1 MRFSNGFCAL
11 ASALLL
17 AACGGNDVAVSI
29 NGPGFTVNTYHNG
42 QQRNHND
49 NGGNIGGGAFVPPGN
64 IGGDGGTTTPGAQ
77 WRRLNGFRVTTA
89 RVDGDGVMRYFPES
103 SVCRSCIA
111 TVDRDSSYTFNGG
124 NGAFR
129 TRTHGGAALLY
140 RNLSYATFGSFHASG
155 DRYRHF
161 HVLQPTP
168 TAAMPRHGTASYAGN
183 VIYRDNEDGQIRLAV
198 DFGSRAVSGNVRG
211 LTVVGGQALDLEAEN
226 RQITMEELRSVHR
239 GKTGALFCAALRSG
253 AILAGATEEQLAA
266 LTSYADHFGLAFQIT
281 DDILDVIGSAEEIG
295 KPVGSDEKNN
305 KSTYVSLTSLPEAQA
320 LARCTA
326 EAAEEALSIFGA
338 EADFLRGLVSYLV
351 NRKQ

>member
-89 RVDGDGVMRYFPES
+89 RVDSDGVMRYFPES

-111 TVDRDSSYTFNGG
+111 TVDRDSPYAFNGG

-198 DFGSRAVSGNVRG
+198 DFGSRAVSGNVCG
-211 LTVVGGQALDLEAEN
+211 LSAVGGQALDVQGTIAGNSVSGNVHYNDRTLENPVPYSGGVLDATFAGPNAQHLVGQFSLPAAVN
-226 RQITMEELRSVHR
+226 RQNHPETTAVC
-239 GKTGALFCAALRSG
+239 GA
-253 AILAGATEEQLAA
+253 
-266 LTSYADHFGLAFQIT
+266 
-281 DDILDVIGSAEEIG
+281 
-295 KPVGSDEKNN
+295 
-305 KSTYVSLTSLPEAQA
+305 
-320 LARCTA
+320 
-326 EAAEEALSIFGA
+326 
-338 EADFLRGLVSYLV
+338 
-351 NRKQ
+351 NRE

>member
-1 MRFSNGFCAL
+1 MRVSNGFCAL

-64 IGGDGGTTTPGAQ
+64 IGGDSGTTTPGAQ

-111 TVDRDSSYTFNGG
+111 TVDRESSYTFSGG

-211 LTVVGGQALDLEAEN
+211 LSAVGGQALDVQGTIAGNSVSGNVHYNDRSLENAVPYSGGVLDATFAGPNAQHLVGQFSLPAALN
-226 RQITMEELRSVHR
+226 RQNH
-239 GKTGALFCAALRSG
+239 
-253 AILAGATEEQLAA
+253 
-266 LTSYADHFGLAFQIT
+266 
-281 DDILDVIGSAEEIG
+281 
-295 KPVGSDEKNN
+295 
-305 KSTYVSLTSLPEAQA
+305 PET
-320 LARCTA
+320 TA
-326 EAAEEALSIFGA
+326 VFGA
-338 EADFLRGLVSYLV
+338 
-351 NRKQ
+351 NRE

>member
-64 IGGDGGTTTPGAQ
+64 IGGDSGTTTPGAQ

-129 TRTHGGAALLY
+129 TRTRGGAPLLY

-211 LTVVGGQALDLEAEN
+211 LSAVGGQALDVQGTIAGNSVSGNVHYNDRSLENPVPYSGGVLDATFAGPNAQHLVGQFSLPAAVN
-226 RQITMEELRSVHR
+226 RQNH
-239 GKTGALFCAALRSG
+239 
-253 AILAGATEEQLAA
+253 
-266 LTSYADHFGLAFQIT
+266 
-281 DDILDVIGSAEEIG
+281 
-295 KPVGSDEKNN
+295 
-305 KSTYVSLTSLPEAQA
+305 PET
-320 LARCTA
+320 TA
-326 EAAEEALSIFGA
+326 VFGA
-338 EADFLRGLVSYLV
+338 
-351 NRKQ
+351 NRE

>member
-211 LTVVGGQALDLEAEN
+211 LTVVGGKALDVQGTIAGNSVSGNVHYNDRTLENPVPYSGGVLDATFAGPNAQHLVGQFSLPAAVN
-226 RQITMEELRSVHR
+226 RQNH
-239 GKTGALFCAALRSG
+239 
-253 AILAGATEEQLAA
+253 
-266 LTSYADHFGLAFQIT
+266 
-281 DDILDVIGSAEEIG
+281 
-295 KPVGSDEKNN
+295 
-305 KSTYVSLTSLPEAQA
+305 PET
-320 LARCTA
+320 TA
-326 EAAEEALSIFGA
+326 VFGA
-338 EADFLRGLVSYLV
+338 
-351 NRKQ
+351 NRE

>member
-49 NGGNIGGGAFVPPGN
+49 NGGNIGDGAFVPPGN

-211 LTVVGGQALDLEAEN
+211 LSAVGGQALDVQGTIAGN
-226 RQITMEELRSVHR
+226 SVSGNVHYNDRSLVIIWV
-239 GKTGALFCAALRSG
+239 KLDLK
-253 AILAGATEEQLAA
+253 IYL
-266 LTSYADHFGLAFQIT
+266 SY
-281 DDILDVIGSAEEIG
+281 
-295 KPVGSDEKNN
+295 
-305 KSTYVSLTSLPEAQA
+305 
-320 LARCTA
+320 
-326 EAAEEALSIFGA
+326 
-338 EADFLRGLVSYLV
+338 
-351 NRKQ
+351 

>member
-64 IGGDGGTTTPGAQ
+64 IGGDSGTTTPGAQ

-111 TVDRDSSYTFNGG
+111 TVDRDSSYTFSGG

-211 LTVVGGQALDLEAEN
+211 LSAVGGQALDVQGTIAGNSVSGNVHYNDRSLENAVPYSGGVLDATFAGPNAQHLVGQFSLPAALN
-226 RQITMEELRSVHR
+226 RQNH
-239 GKTGALFCAALRSG
+239 
-253 AILAGATEEQLAA
+253 
-266 LTSYADHFGLAFQIT
+266 
-281 DDILDVIGSAEEIG
+281 
-295 KPVGSDEKNN
+295 
-305 KSTYVSLTSLPEAQA
+305 PET
-320 LARCTA
+320 TA
-326 EAAEEALSIFGA
+326 VFGA
-338 EADFLRGLVSYLV
+338 
-351 NRKQ
+351 NRE

>member
-77 WRRLNGFRVTTA
+77 WRRLNGFRATTA

-129 TRTHGGAALLY
+129 TRTRGGATLLY

-211 LTVVGGQALDLEAEN
+211 LSAVGGQALDVQGTIAGNSVSGNVHYNDRTLENPVPYSGGVLDATFAGPNAQHLVGQFSLPAAVN
-226 RQITMEELRSVHR
+226 RQNH
-239 GKTGALFCAALRSG
+239 
-253 AILAGATEEQLAA
+253 
-266 LTSYADHFGLAFQIT
+266 
-281 DDILDVIGSAEEIG
+281 
-295 KPVGSDEKNN
+295 
-305 KSTYVSLTSLPEAQA
+305 PET
-320 LARCTA
+320 TA
-326 EAAEEALSIFGA
+326 VFGA
-338 EADFLRGLVSYLV
+338 
-351 NRKQ
+351 NRE

>member
-161 HVLQPTP
+161 HILQPTP

-211 LTVVGGQALDLEAEN
+211 LSAVGGQALDVQGTIAGNSVSGNVHYNDRSLENPVPYSGGVLDATFAGPNAQHLVGQFSLPAAIN
-226 RQITMEELRSVHR
+226 RQNH
-239 GKTGALFCAALRSG
+239 
-253 AILAGATEEQLAA
+253 
-266 LTSYADHFGLAFQIT
+266 
-281 DDILDVIGSAEEIG
+281 
-295 KPVGSDEKNN
+295 
-305 KSTYVSLTSLPEAQA
+305 PET
-320 LARCTA
+320 TA
-326 EAAEEALSIFGA
+326 VFGA
-338 EADFLRGLVSYLV
+338 
-351 NRKQ
+351 NRE

>member
-11 ASALLL
+11 VSALLL

-64 IGGDGGTTTPGAQ
+64 IGGDSGTTTPGAQ

-111 TVDRDSSYTFNGG
+111 TVDRDSSYTFSGG

-211 LTVVGGQALDLEAEN
+211 LSAVGGQALDVQGTIAGNSVSGNVHYNDRTLENPVPYSGGVLDATFAGPNAQHLVGQFSLPAAVN
-226 RQITMEELRSVHR
+226 RQNH
-239 GKTGALFCAALRSG
+239 
-253 AILAGATEEQLAA
+253 
-266 LTSYADHFGLAFQIT
+266 
-281 DDILDVIGSAEEIG
+281 
-295 KPVGSDEKNN
+295 
-305 KSTYVSLTSLPEAQA
+305 PET
-320 LARCTA
+320 TA
-326 EAAEEALSIFGA
+326 VFGA
-338 EADFLRGLVSYLV
+338 
-351 NRKQ
+351 NRE

>member
-29 NGPGFTVNTYHNG
+29 NGPGFIVNTYHNG

-64 IGGDGGTTTPGAQ
+64 IGGDSGTTTPGAQ

-124 NGAFR
+124 NSAFR
-129 TRTHGGAALLY
+129 ARTRGGAALLY

-211 LTVVGGQALDLEAEN
+211 LSAVGGQALDVQGTIAGNSISGNVHYNDRSLENAVPYSGGVLDATFAGPNAQHLVGQFSLPAALN
-226 RQITMEELRSVHR
+226 RQNH
-239 GKTGALFCAALRSG
+239 
-253 AILAGATEEQLAA
+253 
-266 LTSYADHFGLAFQIT
+266 
-281 DDILDVIGSAEEIG
+281 
-295 KPVGSDEKNN
+295 
-305 KSTYVSLTSLPEAQA
+305 PET
-320 LARCTA
+320 TA
-326 EAAEEALSIFGA
+326 VFGA
-338 EADFLRGLVSYLV
+338 
-351 NRKQ
+351 NRE

>member
-17 AACGGNDVAVSI
+17 AACGGNDVAVSL

-64 IGGDGGTTTPGAQ
+64 IGGDSGTTTPGAQ

-129 TRTHGGAALLY
+129 TRTRGGAALLY

-211 LTVVGGQALDLEAEN
+211 LSAVGGQALDVQGTIAGNSVSGNVHYNDRSLENPVPYSGGVLDATFAGPNAQHLVGQFSLPAAVN
-226 RQITMEELRSVHR
+226 RQNH
-239 GKTGALFCAALRSG
+239 
-253 AILAGATEEQLAA
+253 
-266 LTSYADHFGLAFQIT
+266 
-281 DDILDVIGSAEEIG
+281 
-295 KPVGSDEKNN
+295 
-305 KSTYVSLTSLPEAQA
+305 PET
-320 LARCTA
+320 TA
-326 EAAEEALSIFGA
+326 VFGA
-338 EADFLRGLVSYLV
+338 
-351 NRKQ
+351 NRE

>member
-64 IGGDGGTTTPGAQ
+64 IGGDSGTTTPGAQ

-111 TVDRDSSYTFNGG
+111 TVDRESSYTFSGG

-211 LTVVGGQALDLEAEN
+211 LSAVGGQALDVQGTIAGNSVSGNVHYNDRSLENAVPYSGGVLDATFAGPNAQHLVGQFSLPAALN
-226 RQITMEELRSVHR
+226 RQNH
-239 GKTGALFCAALRSG
+239 
-253 AILAGATEEQLAA
+253 
-266 LTSYADHFGLAFQIT
+266 
-281 DDILDVIGSAEEIG
+281 
-295 KPVGSDEKNN
+295 
-305 KSTYVSLTSLPEAQA
+305 PET
-320 LARCTA
+320 TA
-326 EAAEEALSIFGA
+326 VFGA
-338 EADFLRGLVSYLV
+338 
-351 NRKQ
+351 NRE

>member
-64 IGGDGGTTTPGAQ
+64 IGGDSGTTTPGAQ

-211 LTVVGGQALDLEAEN
+211 LSAVGGQALDVQGTIAGNSVSGNVHYNDRSLENAVPYSGGVLDATFAGPNAQHLVGQFSLPAAVN
-226 RQITMEELRSVHR
+226 RQNH
-239 GKTGALFCAALRSG
+239 
-253 AILAGATEEQLAA
+253 
-266 LTSYADHFGLAFQIT
+266 
-281 DDILDVIGSAEEIG
+281 
-295 KPVGSDEKNN
+295 
-305 KSTYVSLTSLPEAQA
+305 PET
-320 LARCTA
+320 TA
-326 EAAEEALSIFGA
+326 VFGA
-338 EADFLRGLVSYLV
+338 
-351 NRKQ
+351 NRE

>member
-1 MRFSNGFCAL
+1 MRFSNGFCTL

-64 IGGDGGTTTPGAQ
+64 IGGDSGTTTPGAQ

-198 DFGSRAVSGNVRG
+198 DFGSRAVNGNVRG
-211 LTVVGGQALDLEAEN
+211 LSAVGGQALDVQGTIAGNSVSGNVHYNDRSLENPVPYSGGVLDATFAGPNAQHLVGQFSLPAALN
-226 RQITMEELRSVHR
+226 RQNH
-239 GKTGALFCAALRSG
+239 
-253 AILAGATEEQLAA
+253 
-266 LTSYADHFGLAFQIT
+266 
-281 DDILDVIGSAEEIG
+281 
-295 KPVGSDEKNN
+295 
-305 KSTYVSLTSLPEAQA
+305 PET
-320 LARCTA
+320 TA
-326 EAAEEALSIFGA
+326 VFGA
-338 EADFLRGLVSYLV
+338 
-351 NRKQ
+351 NRE

>member
-211 LTVVGGQALDLEAEN
+211 LSAVGGQVLDVQGTIAGNSVSGNVHYNDRTLENPVPYSGGVLDATFAGPNAQHLVGQFSLPAAVN
-226 RQITMEELRSVHR
+226 RQNH
-239 GKTGALFCAALRSG
+239 
-253 AILAGATEEQLAA
+253 
-266 LTSYADHFGLAFQIT
+266 
-281 DDILDVIGSAEEIG
+281 
-295 KPVGSDEKNN
+295 
-305 KSTYVSLTSLPEAQA
+305 PET
-320 LARCTA
+320 TA
-326 EAAEEALSIFGA
+326 VFGA
-338 EADFLRGLVSYLV
+338 
-351 NRKQ
+351 NRE

>member
-1 MRFSNGFCAL
+1 MRFSNGFCTL

-168 TAAMPRHGTASYAGN
+168 TAAMPRHGTASYTGN

-198 DFGSRAVSGNVRG
+198 DFGSRAVNGNVRG
-211 LTVVGGQALDLEAEN
+211 LSAVGGQALDVQGTIAGNSVSGNVHYNDRSLENAVPYSGGVLDATFAGPNAQHLVGQFSLPAALN
-226 RQITMEELRSVHR
+226 RQNH
-239 GKTGALFCAALRSG
+239 
-253 AILAGATEEQLAA
+253 
-266 LTSYADHFGLAFQIT
+266 
-281 DDILDVIGSAEEIG
+281 
-295 KPVGSDEKNN
+295 
-305 KSTYVSLTSLPEAQA
+305 PET
-320 LARCTA
+320 TA
-326 EAAEEALSIFGA
+326 VFGA
-338 EADFLRGLVSYLV
+338 
-351 NRKQ
+351 NRE

>member
-64 IGGDGGTTTPGAQ
+64 IGGDSGTTTPGAQ

-129 TRTHGGAALLY
+129 TRTRGGAALLY

-211 LTVVGGQALDLEAEN
+211 LSAVGGQALDVQGTIAGNSVSGNVHYNDRSLENPVPYSGGVLDATFAGPNAQHLVGQFSLPAAVN
-226 RQITMEELRSVHR
+226 RQNH
-239 GKTGALFCAALRSG
+239 
-253 AILAGATEEQLAA
+253 
-266 LTSYADHFGLAFQIT
+266 
-281 DDILDVIGSAEEIG
+281 
-295 KPVGSDEKNN
+295 
-305 KSTYVSLTSLPEAQA
+305 PET
-320 LARCTA
+320 TA
-326 EAAEEALSIFGA
+326 VFGA
-338 EADFLRGLVSYLV
+338 
-351 NRKQ
+351 NRE

>member
-1 MRFSNGFCAL
+1 MRFSNGFCTL

-198 DFGSRAVSGNVRG
+198 DFGSRAVNGNVRG
-211 LTVVGGQALDLEAEN
+211 LSAVGGQALDVQGTIAGNSVSGNVHYNDRTLEKSVPYSGGVLDATFAGPNAQHLVGQFSLPAAVN
-226 RQITMEELRSVHR
+226 RQNH
-239 GKTGALFCAALRSG
+239 
-253 AILAGATEEQLAA
+253 
-266 LTSYADHFGLAFQIT
+266 
-281 DDILDVIGSAEEIG
+281 
-295 KPVGSDEKNN
+295 
-305 KSTYVSLTSLPEAQA
+305 PET
-320 LARCTA
+320 TA
-326 EAAEEALSIFGA
+326 VFGA
-338 EADFLRGLVSYLV
+338 
-351 NRKQ
+351 NRE

>member
-1 MRFSNGFCAL
+1 MRFSNGFCTL

-89 RVDGDGVMRYFPES
+89 RIDSDGVMRYFPES

-129 TRTHGGAALLY
+129 TRTRGGAALLY

-211 LTVVGGQALDLEAEN
+211 LSAVGGQVLDVQGTIAGNSVSGNVHYNDRSLENPVPYSGGVLDATFAGPNAQHLVGQFSLPAAVN
-226 RQITMEELRSVHR
+226 RQNH
-239 GKTGALFCAALRSG
+239 
-253 AILAGATEEQLAA
+253 
-266 LTSYADHFGLAFQIT
+266 
-281 DDILDVIGSAEEIG
+281 
-295 KPVGSDEKNN
+295 
-305 KSTYVSLTSLPEAQA
+305 PET
-320 LARCTA
+320 TA
-326 EAAEEALSIFGA
+326 VFGA
-338 EADFLRGLVSYLV
+338 
-351 NRKQ
+351 NRE

>member
-211 LTVVGGQALDLEAEN
+211 LSAVGGQALDVQGTIAGNSVSGNVHYNDRSLENPVPYSGGVLDATFAGPNAQHLVGQFSLPAAVN
-226 RQITMEELRSVHR
+226 RQNH
-239 GKTGALFCAALRSG
+239 
-253 AILAGATEEQLAA
+253 
-266 LTSYADHFGLAFQIT
+266 
-281 DDILDVIGSAEEIG
+281 
-295 KPVGSDEKNN
+295 
-305 KSTYVSLTSLPEAQA
+305 PET
-320 LARCTA
+320 TA
-326 EAAEEALSIFGA
+326 VFGA
-338 EADFLRGLVSYLV
+338 
-351 NRKQ
+351 NRE

>member
-77 WRRLNGFRVTTA
+77 WRRLNGFRATTA

-211 LTVVGGQALDLEAEN
+211 LSAVGGQALDVQGTIAGNSVSGNVHYNDRTLENPVPYSGGVLDATFAGPNAQHLVGQFSLPAAVN
-226 RQITMEELRSVHR
+226 RQNH
-239 GKTGALFCAALRSG
+239 
-253 AILAGATEEQLAA
+253 
-266 LTSYADHFGLAFQIT
+266 
-281 DDILDVIGSAEEIG
+281 
-295 KPVGSDEKNN
+295 
-305 KSTYVSLTSLPEAQA
+305 PET
-320 LARCTA
+320 TA
-326 EAAEEALSIFGA
+326 VFGA
-338 EADFLRGLVSYLV
+338 
-351 NRKQ
+351 NRE